1 MVLLFSFIHQE
12 ESRLHMS
19 TDRNVKEENETTN
32 NKMVQGTFWMTFG
45 SIFSRLIGAL
55 YIIPW
60 NALMGSTDA
69 ANTANALYSI
79 GYTPYQLF
87 LSIGIAGF
95 PAAMSKQVAQYNAK
109 NQYRTGI
116 DIFKK
121 SMFFMLL
128 TGAVSAALMYGL
140 APMIAEN
147 SPAASPED
155 GALVIRALAPALLLV
170 PGMSLMR
177 GFFQG
182 YQDMVPSAISQ
193 VFEQIGRVVYLL
205 GATYI
210 VMQLLDGNI
219 ATAVAHST
227 FAAFVGAIVAT
238 IILLFYY
245 KKKMAEYQPLIAN
258 SEPSS
263 NIQTT
268 AAIKSMLQESIPFI
282 LIGSGIT
289 FAKLIDQ
296 VTFKPMMQ
304 SLTNY
309 TGKEIED
316 LFGLFSFNA
325 DKLIMIIVSLAVG
338 MATAAVPLI
347 AAEFTKGNFRVLQSQ
362 VREIIQLFAFIML
375 PAAFGMMVVSEPIYN
390 VFYPLHPVGPTLLA
404 VSALMSIV
412 LGLFT
417 VLGSILQSLS
427 RHKTMISY
435 LLVGLVVKAIMQYPM
450 LALFDTAGALV
461 ATTIGFIVTVLL
473 SGWKIYHLT
482 HFGLVD
488 TLRKTGKILAVALVM
503 TACAFIAL
511 KTSMLVIPIDRKLTA
526 LVVVAI
532 VAAVGG
538 FVYLFLTLKLR
549 IADDI
554 LGAKA
559 NGLRRKMRIK

>member
-1 MVLLFSFIHQE
+1 
-12 ESRLHMS
+12 MS
-19 TDRNVKEENETTN
+19 ENKHLNENNETTKD
-32 NKMVQGTFWMTFG
+32 KMVQGTFWMTFG

-121 SMFFMLL
+121 SMYFMVF
-128 TGAVSAALMYGL
+128 TGVISSALMYLL
-140 APMIAEN
+140 APMIAQN
-147 SPAASPED
+147 SPAASVAD
-155 GALVIRALAPALLLV
+155 GTMVIRALAPALLLV
-170 PGMSLMR
+170 PALSLMR

-193 VFEQIGRVVYLL
+193 VIEQIARVLYLL

-210 VMQLLDGNI
+210 VMSLLDGNI

-227 FAAFVGAIVAT
+227 FAAFIGAIAAT
-238 IILLFYY
+238 IVLLFYY
-245 KKKMAEYQPLIAN
+245 KKQMSSYQSVIAT

-263 NIQTT
+263 NLQTT
-268 AAIKSMLQESIPFI
+268 AAIKSMLTESIPFI
-282 LIGSGIT
+282 IIGSGIT
-289 FAKLIDQ
+289 FAKMIDQ
-296 VTFKPMMQ
+296 VSFKPMME

-309 TGKEIED
+309 SGKEIED

-338 MATAAVPLI
+338 LATAAVPLI

-362 VREIIQLFAFIML
+362 IREIIQLFAFIML
-375 PAAFGMMVVSEPIYN
+375 PASLGMMIVSEPIYN
-390 VFYPLHPVGPTLLA
+390 VFYPVHPDGPSILA

-427 RHKTMISY
+427 KHKTMITY
-435 LLVGLVVKAIMQYPM
+435 LLIGLAVKAIVQYPM
-450 LALFDTAGALV
+450 LALFDTAGALI
-461 ATTIGFIVTVLL
+461 ATTIGFFVTSVL
-473 SGWKIYHLT
+473 SGWKIYRMT
-482 HFGLVD
+482 HFGLAG
-488 TLRKTGKILAVALVM
+488 TLKKSGKILLVALLM
-503 TACAFIAL
+503 ALCAYIAL
-511 KTSMLVIPIDRKLTA
+511 KVSMAFIPVDRKIYAL
-526 LVVVAI
+526 LVVMI

-538 FVYLFLTLKLR
+538 IVYLGLTLKLR

-554 LGAKA
+554 LGNKA
-559 NGLRRKMRIK
+559 AALRRKLHIK

>member
-95 PAAMSKQVAQYNAK
+95 PAAMSKQVAKYNAK

-289 FAKLIDQ
+289 FAKQIDQ
-296 VTFKPMMQ
+296 VTF
-304 SLTNY
+304 
-309 TGKEIED
+309 
-316 LFGLFSFNA
+316 
-325 DKLIMIIVSLAVG
+325 
-338 MATAAVPLI
+338 
-347 AAEFTKGNFRVLQSQ
+347 
-362 VREIIQLFAFIML
+362 
-375 PAAFGMMVVSEPIYN
+375 
-390 VFYPLHPVGPTLLA
+390 
-404 VSALMSIV
+404 
-412 LGLFT
+412 
-417 VLGSILQSLS
+417 
-427 RHKTMISY
+427 
-435 LLVGLVVKAIMQYPM
+435 
-450 LALFDTAGALV
+450 
-461 ATTIGFIVTVLL
+461 
-473 SGWKIYHLT
+473 
-482 HFGLVD
+482 
-488 TLRKTGKILAVALVM
+488 
-503 TACAFIAL
+503 
-511 KTSMLVIPIDRKLTA
+511 
-526 LVVVAI
+526 
-532 VAAVGG
+532 
-538 FVYLFLTLKLR
+538 
-549 IADDI
+549 
-554 LGAKA
+554 
-559 NGLRRKMRIK
+559 

>member
-1 MVLLFSFIHQE
+1 
-12 ESRLHMS
+12 MS
-19 TDRNVKEENETTN
+19 ENKQFNENNETTKD
-32 NKMVQGTFWMTFG
+32 KMVQGTFWMTFG

-121 SMFFMLL
+121 SMYFMVF
-128 TGAVSAALMYGL
+128 TGVISSALMYLL
-140 APMIAEN
+140 APMIAQN
-147 SPAASPED
+147 SPAASAED
-155 GALVIRALAPALLLV
+155 GTMVIRALAPALLLV
-170 PGMSLMR
+170 PALSLMR

-193 VFEQIGRVVYLL
+193 VIEQIARVIYLL

-210 VMQLLDGNI
+210 IMSLLDGNI

-227 FAAFVGAIVAT
+227 FAAFIGAIAAT
-238 IILLFYY
+238 IVLLFYY
-245 KKKMAEYQPLIAN
+245 KKKMSSYQSVIAT

-268 AAIKSMLQESIPFI
+268 VAIKSMLKESIPFI
-282 LIGSGIT
+282 IIGSGIT
-289 FAKLIDQ
+289 FAKMIDQ
-296 VTFKPMMQ
+296 VSFKPMME
-304 SLTNY
+304 SLSNY
-309 TGKEIED
+309 SGKEIED

-347 AAEFTKGNFRVLQSQ
+347 AAEFTKGNFKILQSQ
-362 VREIIQLFAFIML
+362 IREIIQLFAFIML
-375 PAAFGMMVVSEPIYN
+375 PASLGMMIVSEPIYN
-390 VFYPLHPVGPTLLA
+390 VFYPLHPEGPAILA

-417 VLGSILQSLS
+417 VLGSILQSLNK
-427 RHKTMISY
+427 HKTMISY
-435 LLVGLVVKAIMQYPM
+435 LLIGMVVKAILQYPM
-450 LALFDTAGALV
+450 LALFDTAGALI
-461 ATTIGFIVTVLL
+461 ATTIGFFVTSVL
-473 SGWKIYHLT
+473 SGWKIYRMT
-482 HFGLVD
+482 HFGLAD
-488 TLRKTGKILAVALVM
+488 TLKKSGKILFVALVM
-503 TACAFIAL
+503 AVCAYIAL
-511 KTSMLVIPIDRKLTA
+511 KVSMAFIPVDRKIFA
-526 LVVVAI
+526 LMVVAI

-538 FVYLFLTLKLR
+538 FVYLGLTLKLR

-554 LGAKA
+554 LGKKA
-559 NGLRRKMRIK
+559 VALRRKLHIK

>member
-1 MVLLFSFIHQE
+1 
-12 ESRLHMS
+12 MS
-19 TDRNVKEENETTN
+19 ENKQLNENNETTN
-32 NKMVQGTFWMTFG
+32 DKMVQGTFWMTFG

-116 DIFKK
+116 DIFQK
-121 SMFFMLL
+121 SMYFMVF
-128 TGAVSAALMYGL
+128 TGVISSALMYLL
-140 APMIAEN
+140 APMIAQN
-147 SPAASPED
+147 SPAASVAD
-155 GALVIRALAPALLLV
+155 GTMVIRALAPALLLV
-170 PGMSLMR
+170 PALSLMR

-193 VFEQIGRVVYLL
+193 VIEQIARVLYLL
-205 GATYI
+205 GATYV
-210 VMQLLDGNI
+210 VMSLLDGNI
-219 ATAVAHST
+219 ANAVAHST
-227 FAAFVGAIVAT
+227 FAAFIGAIAAT
-238 IILLFYY
+238 IVLLFYY
-245 KKKMAEYQPLIAN
+245 KKQMSSYQSVIAT

-263 NIQTT
+263 NLQTT
-268 AAIKSMLQESIPFI
+268 AAIKSMLKESIPFI
-282 LIGSGIT
+282 IIGSGIT
-289 FAKLIDQ
+289 FAKMIDQ
-296 VTFKPMMQ
+296 VSFKPMME

-309 TGKEIED
+309 SGKEIED
-316 LFGLFSFNA
+316 LFGLFSFNS

-347 AAEFTKGNFRVLQSQ
+347 AAEFTKGNFKVLQSQ
-362 VREIIQLFAFIML
+362 IREIIQLFAFIML
-375 PAAFGMMVVSEPIYN
+375 PASLGMMIVSEPIYN
-390 VFYPLHPVGPTLLA
+390 VFYPVHPDGPAILA

-427 RHKTMISY
+427 KHKTMITY
-435 LLVGLVVKAIMQYPM
+435 LLIGLAVKAIVQYPM
-450 LALFDTAGALV
+450 LALFDTAGALI
-461 ATTIGFIVTVLL
+461 ATTIGFFVTSVL
-473 SGWKIYHLT
+473 SGWKIYQMT
-482 HFGLVD
+482 HFGLAG
-488 TLRKTGKILAVALVM
+488 TLKKSGKILLVALLM
-503 TACAFIAL
+503 ALCAYIAL
-511 KTSMLVIPIDRKLTA
+511 KVSMAFIPVDRKIYAL
-526 LVVVAI
+526 LVVII

-538 FVYLFLTLKLR
+538 IVYLGLTLKLR

-554 LGAKA
+554 LGKKA
-559 NGLRRKMRIK
+559 VALRRKLHIK

>member
-1 MVLLFSFIHQE
+1 
-12 ESRLHMS
+12 MS
-19 TDRNVKEENETTN
+19 TDRNVKEEKETTN

-121 SMFFMLL
+121 SMFFMFL
-128 TGAVSAALMYGL
+128 TGAASAALMYGL

-155 GALVIRALAPALLLV
+155 GALVIRALAP
-170 PGMSLMR
+170 
-177 GFFQG
+177 
-182 YQDMVPSAISQ
+182 
-193 VFEQIGRVVYLL
+193 
-205 GATYI
+205 
-210 VMQLLDGNI
+210 DGNI

-347 AAEFTKGNFRVLQSQ
+347 AAEFTKGNFRILQSQ

-559 NGLRRKMRIK
+559 NGLHL

>member
-1 MVLLFSFIHQE
+1 
-12 ESRLHMS
+12 MS
-19 TDRNVKEENETTN
+19 TDGKVKAENETTN

-128 TGAVSAALMYGL
+128 TGAISAALMYGL

-227 FAAFVGAIVAT
+227 FAAFVGAIVAA

-296 VTFKPMMQ
+296 VTFKPMMEN
-304 SLTNY
+304 LTNY
-309 TGKEIED
+309 SGKEIED

-347 AAEFTKGNFRVLQSQ
+347 AAEFTKGNFRVFAEPGEGNHPIIRLHHASGIFGDDDRFRTDLQR
-362 VREIIQLFAFIML
+362 VL
-375 PAAFGMMVVSEPIYN
+375 
-390 VFYPLHPVGPTLLA
+390 
-404 VSALMSIV
+404 SASP
-412 LGLFT
+412 G
-417 VLGSILQSLS
+417 
-427 RHKTMISY
+427 RAY
-435 LLVGLVVKAIMQYPM
+435 
-450 LALFDTAGALV
+450 
-461 ATTIGFIVTVLL
+461 
-473 SGWKIYHLT
+473 
-482 HFGLVD
+482 
-488 TLRKTGKILAVALVM
+488 
-503 TACAFIAL
+503 
-511 KTSMLVIPIDRKLTA
+511 
-526 LVVVAI
+526 
-532 VAAVGG
+532 AVGG
-538 FVYLFLTLKLR
+538 VGSDEHRFGPVHGSRVDFCSH
-549 IADDI
+549 
-554 LGAKA
+554 
-559 NGLRRKMRIK
+559 

>member
-1 MVLLFSFIHQE
+1 
-12 ESRLHMS
+12 MS
-19 TDRNVKEENETTN
+19 ENKQFNENNETTKD
-32 NKMVQGTFWMTFG
+32 KMVQGTFWMTFG

-116 DIFKK
+116 DIFQK
-121 SMFFMLL
+121 SMYFMVF
-128 TGAVSAALMYGL
+128 TGVISSALMYLL
-140 APMIAEN
+140 APMIAQN
-147 SPAASPED
+147 SPAASVAD
-155 GALVIRALAPALLLV
+155 GTMVIRALAPALLLV
-170 PGMSLMR
+170 PALSLMR

-193 VFEQIGRVVYLL
+193 VIEQIARVLYLL

-210 VMQLLDGNI
+210 VMSLLDGNI

-227 FAAFVGAIVAT
+227 FAAFIGAIAAT
-238 IILLFYY
+238 IVLLFYY
-245 KKKMAEYQPLIAN
+245 KKQMSSYQSVIAT

-263 NIQTT
+263 NLQTT
-268 AAIKSMLQESIPFI
+268 AAIKSMLTESIPFI
-282 LIGSGIT
+282 IIGSGIT
-289 FAKLIDQ
+289 FAKMIDQ
-296 VTFKPMMQ
+296 VSFKPMMEN
-304 SLTNY
+304 LTNY
-309 TGKEIED
+309 SGKEIED

-347 AAEFTKGNFRVLQSQ
+347 AAEFTKGNFKVLQSQ
-362 VREIIQLFAFIML
+362 IREIIQLFAFIML
-375 PAAFGMMVVSEPIYN
+375 PASLGMMIVSEPIYN
-390 VFYPLHPVGPTLLA
+390 VFYPVHPDGPSILA

-427 RHKTMISY
+427 KHKTMITY
-435 LLVGLVVKAIMQYPM
+435 LLIGLAVKAIVQYPM
-450 LALFDTAGALV
+450 LALFDTAGALI
-461 ATTIGFIVTVLL
+461 ATTIGFFVTSVL
-473 SGWKIYHLT
+473 SGWKIYQMT
-482 HFGLVD
+482 HFGLAG
-488 TLRKTGKILAVALVM
+488 TLKKSGKILLVALLM
-503 TACAFIAL
+503 ALCAYIAL
-511 KTSMLVIPIDRKLTA
+511 KVSMAFIPVDRKIYAL
-526 LVVVAI
+526 LVVMI

-538 FVYLFLTLKLR
+538 IVYLGLTLKLR

-554 LGAKA
+554 LGNKA
-559 NGLRRKMRIK
+559 VALRRKLHIK

>member
-1 MVLLFSFIHQE
+1 
-12 ESRLHMS
+12 MS
-19 TDRNVKEENETTN
+19 ENKQLNENNETTN
-32 NKMVQGTFWMTFG
+32 DKMVQGTFWMTFG

-116 DIFKK
+116 DIFQK
-121 SMFFMLL
+121 SMYFMVF
-128 TGAVSAALMYGL
+128 TGVISSALMYLL
-140 APMIAEN
+140 APMIAQN
-147 SPAASPED
+147 SPAASVAD
-155 GALVIRALAPALLLV
+155 GTMVIRALAPALLLV
-170 PGMSLMR
+170 PALSLMR

-193 VFEQIGRVVYLL
+193 VIEQIARVLYLL

-210 VMQLLDGNI
+210 VMSLLDGNI
-219 ATAVAHST
+219 ANAVAHST
-227 FAAFVGAIVAT
+227 FAAFIGAIAAT
-238 IILLFYY
+238 IVLLFYY
-245 KKKMAEYQPLIAN
+245 KKQMSSYQSVIAT

-263 NIQTT
+263 NLQTT
-268 AAIKSMLQESIPFI
+268 AAIKSMLKESIPFI
-282 LIGSGIT
+282 IIGSGIT
-289 FAKLIDQ
+289 FAKMIDQ
-296 VTFKPMMQ
+296 VSFKPMME

-309 TGKEIED
+309 SGKEIED
-316 LFGLFSFNA
+316 LFGLFSFNS

-347 AAEFTKGNFRVLQSQ
+347 AAEFTKGNFKVLQSQ
-362 VREIIQLFAFIML
+362 IREIIQLFAFIML
-375 PAAFGMMVVSEPIYN
+375 PASLGMMIVSEPIYN
-390 VFYPLHPVGPTLLA
+390 VFYPVHPDGPAILA

-427 RHKTMISY
+427 KHKTMITY
-435 LLVGLVVKAIMQYPM
+435 LLIGLAVKAIVQYPM
-450 LALFDTAGALV
+450 LALFDTAGALI
-461 ATTIGFIVTVLL
+461 ATTIGFFVTSVL
-473 SGWKIYHLT
+473 SGWKIYQMT
-482 HFGLVD
+482 HFGLAG
-488 TLRKTGKILAVALVM
+488 TLKKSGKILLVALLM
-503 TACAFIAL
+503 ALCAYIAL
-511 KTSMLVIPIDRKLTA
+511 KVSMAFIPVDRKIYAL
-526 LVVVAI
+526 LVVMI

-538 FVYLFLTLKLR
+538 IVYLGLTLKLR

-554 LGAKA
+554 LGKKA
-559 NGLRRKMRIK
+559 VALRRKLHIK

>member
-1 MVLLFSFIHQE
+1 
-12 ESRLHMS
+12 MS

-193 VFEQIGRVVYLL
+193 VFEQVGRVIYIL

-282 LIGSGIT
+282 LIGS
-289 FAKLIDQ
+289 
-296 VTFKPMMQ
+296 
-304 SLTNY
+304 
-309 TGKEIED
+309 
-316 LFGLFSFNA
+316 
-325 DKLIMIIVSLAVG
+325 
-338 MATAAVPLI
+338 
-347 AAEFTKGNFRVLQSQ
+347 
-362 VREIIQLFAFIML
+362 
-375 PAAFGMMVVSEPIYN
+375 
-390 VFYPLHPVGPTLLA
+390 
-404 VSALMSIV
+404 
-412 LGLFT
+412 
-417 VLGSILQSLS
+417 
-427 RHKTMISY
+427 
-435 LLVGLVVKAIMQYPM
+435 
-450 LALFDTAGALV
+450 
-461 ATTIGFIVTVLL
+461 
-473 SGWKIYHLT
+473 
-482 HFGLVD
+482 
-488 TLRKTGKILAVALVM
+488 
-503 TACAFIAL
+503 
-511 KTSMLVIPIDRKLTA
+511 
-526 LVVVAI
+526 
-532 VAAVGG
+532 
-538 FVYLFLTLKLR
+538 
-549 IADDI
+549 
-554 LGAKA
+554 
-559 NGLRRKMRIK
+559 

>member
-1 MVLLFSFIHQE
+1 
-12 ESRLHMS
+12 MS
-19 TDRNVKEENETTN
+19 ENKQFNENNETTKD
-32 NKMVQGTFWMTFG
+32 KMVQGTFWMTFG

-109 NQYRTGI
+109 NQYLTGI

-121 SMFFMLL
+121 SMFFMVF
-128 TGAVSAALMYGL
+128 TGVVSSALMYLL
-140 APMIAEN
+140 APMIAQN
-147 SPAASPED
+147 SPAASAED
-155 GALVIRALAPALLLV
+155 GAMVIRALAPALLLV
-170 PGMSLMR
+170 PALSLMR

-193 VFEQIGRVVYLL
+193 VIEQIARVIYLL

-210 VMQLLDGNI
+210 VMSLIDGNI

-227 FAAFVGAIVAT
+227 FAAFIGAIAAT
-238 IILLFYY
+238 IVLLFYY
-245 KKKMAEYQPLIAN
+245 KKQMSFYQSVIAT

-263 NIQTT
+263 NLQTT
-268 AAIKSMLQESIPFI
+268 VAIKSMLKESIPFI
-282 LIGSGIT
+282 IIGSGIT
-289 FAKLIDQ
+289 FAKMIDQ
-296 VTFKPMMQ
+296 VSFKPMME
-304 SLTNY
+304 SLSNY
-309 TGKEIED
+309 SGKEIED

-347 AAEFTKGNFRVLQSQ
+347 AAEFTKGNFKILQSQ
-362 VREIIQLFAFIML
+362 IREIIQLFAFIML
-375 PAAFGMMVVSEPIYN
+375 PASLGMMIVSEPIYN
-390 VFYPLHPVGPTLLA
+390 VFYPLHPEGPAILA

-417 VLGSILQSLS
+417 VLGSILQSLNK
-427 RHKTMISY
+427 HKTMISY
-435 LLVGLVVKAIMQYPM
+435 LLIGMVVKAILQYPM
-450 LALFDTAGALV
+450 LALFDTAGALI
-461 ATTIGFIVTVLL
+461 ATTIGFSVTSIL
-473 SGWKIYHLT
+473 SGWKIYRMT
-482 HFGLVD
+482 HFGLAE
-488 TLRKTGKILAVALVM
+488 TLKKSGKILFVALVM
-503 TACAFIAL
+503 ALCAYIAL
-511 KTSMLVIPIDRKLTA
+511 KVSMAFIPVDRKIFA
-526 LVVVAI
+526 LLVVAI

-538 FVYLFLTLKLR
+538 FVYLGLTLKMR

-554 LGAKA
+554 LGKKA
-559 NGLRRKMRIK
+559 VALRRKLHIK